1 MKDKNFLERTFV
13 VCLLAMLCCFLW
25 GSAFPCI
32 KIGYQMFQISS
43 DQTMSQILFAGVRFT
58 LAGILVILFGSILSR
73 KILLPKRSSC
83 KNILIICLFQTV
95 IQYLFFY
102 IGMAHTSGVKASIV
116 EASNVFLAILVAN
129 LIFHQE
135 KLTFSK
141 MLGCVIG
148 FAGVILINLTGS
160 GLEGGMTMTG
170 EGFILLSAAAYAV
183 SSVLIKRFSVY
194 ENPVVISGYQ
204 FMIGGL
210 IMIVVGLAG
219 GGSLH
224 PTSPASALMMLY
236 MALISA
242 VAYNHLGHS
251 SQIQSCIQGGCVWLY
266 EPCIRRCPFR
276 TFAEGIQSDS
286 PVPVRRL
293 FGFGL
298 PWNLYCKQKQLIVSF

>member
-83 KNILIICLFQTV
+83 NHILIICLFQTV

-242 VAYNHLGHS
+242 VAYTIWGILLKYNPVSRVAVFGFMNPVFGVVLS
-251 SQIQSCIQGGCVWLY
+251 ALLLKEYSQIPLFQCVASLVLV
-266 EPCIRRCPFR
+266 CL
-276 TFAEGIQSDS
+276 GI
-286 PVPVRRL
+286 
-293 FGFGL
+293 
-298 PWNLYCKQKQLIVSF
+298 YIVNRNN

>member
-73 KILLPKRSSC
+73 EILLPKRSSC
-83 KNILIICLFQTV
+83 KSILIICLFQTV

-141 MLGCVIG
+141 ILGCVIG

-160 GLEGGMTMTG
+160 GLGGGMTMTG

-242 VAYNHLGHS
+242 VAYTIWGILLKYNPVSRVAVFGFMNPVFGVVLSALLLKEG
-251 SQIQSCIQGGCVWLY
+251 SQI
-266 EPCIRRCPFR
+266 PFLQC
-276 TFAEGIQSDS
+276 AVSLVLVCLGI
-286 PVPVRRL
+286 
-293 FGFGL
+293 
-298 PWNLYCKQKQLIVSF
+298 YIVNKNN

>member
-58 LAGILVILFGSILSR
+58 LAGVLVILFGSILSR

-83 KNILIICLFQTV
+83 KSILIICLFQTV

-102 IGMAHTSGVKASIV
+102 VGMAHTSGVKASIV

-141 MLGCVIG
+141 ILGCVIG

-242 VAYNHLGHS
+242 VAYTIWGILLKYNPVSRVAVFGFMNPVFGVVLSALLLKEG
-251 SQIQSCIQGGCVWLY
+251 SQI
-266 EPCIRRCPFR
+266 PFLQC
-276 TFAEGIQSDS
+276 AVSLVLVCLGI
-286 PVPVRRL
+286 
-293 FGFGL
+293 
-298 PWNLYCKQKQLIVSF
+298 YIVNRKN

>member
-160 GLEGGMTMTG
+160 VLGGGMTMTG

-242 VAYNHLGHS
+242 VAYTIWGILLKYNPVSRVAVFGFMNPVFGVVLS
-251 SQIQSCIQGGCVWLY
+251 ALLLKEYSQIPLFQCVASLVLV
-266 EPCIRRCPFR
+266 CL
-276 TFAEGIQSDS
+276 GI
-286 PVPVRRL
+286 
-293 FGFGL
+293 
-298 PWNLYCKQKQLIVSF
+298 YIVNRNN

>member
-58 LAGILVILFGSILSR
+58 LAGVLVILFGSILNR
-73 KILLPKRSSC
+73 KILLPKRSSF

-242 VAYNHLGHS
+242 VAYTIWGILLKYNPVSRVAVFGFMNPVFGVVLSALLLKEG
-251 SQIQSCIQGGCVWLY
+251 SQIPLFQCVASLVLV
-266 EPCIRRCPFR
+266 CL
-276 TFAEGIQSDS
+276 GI
-286 PVPVRRL
+286 
-293 FGFGL
+293 
-298 PWNLYCKQKQLIVSF
+298 YIVNRNN

>member
-32 KIGYQMFQISS
+32 KIGYRMFQISS

-242 VAYNHLGHS
+242 VAYTIWGILLKYNPVSRVAVFGFMNPVFGVVLS
-251 SQIQSCIQGGCVWLY
+251 ALLLKEYSQIPLFQCVASLVLV
-266 EPCIRRCPFR
+266 CL
-276 TFAEGIQSDS
+276 GI
-286 PVPVRRL
+286 
-293 FGFGL
+293 
-298 PWNLYCKQKQLIVSF
+298 YIVNRNN

>member
-242 VAYNHLGHS
+242 VAYTIWGILLKYNPVSRVAVFGFMNPVFGVVLS
-251 SQIQSCIQGGCVWLY
+251 ALLLKEYSQIPLFQCVASLVLV
-266 EPCIRRCPFR
+266 CL
-276 TFAEGIQSDS
+276 GIYIEN
-286 PVPVRRL
+286 R
-293 FGFGL
+293 
-298 PWNLYCKQKQLIVSF
+298 NN

>member
-1 MKDKNFLERTFV
+1 
-13 VCLLAMLCCFLW
+13 
-25 GSAFPCI
+25 
-32 KIGYQMFQISS
+32 MFQISS

-242 VAYNHLGHS
+242 VAYTIWGILLKYNPVSRVAVFGFMNPVFGVVLS
-251 SQIQSCIQGGCVWLY
+251 ALLLKEYSQIPLFQCVASLVLV
-266 EPCIRRCPFR
+266 CL
-276 TFAEGIQSDS
+276 GI
-286 PVPVRRL
+286 
-293 FGFGL
+293 
-298 PWNLYCKQKQLIVSF
+298 YIVHRNN

>member
-43 DQTMSQILFAGVRFT
+43 DQTISQILFAGVRFT

-242 VAYNHLGHS
+242 VAYTIWGILLKYNPVSRVAVFGFMNPVFGVVLSALLLKEG
-251 SQIQSCIQGGCVWLY
+251 SQI
-266 EPCIRRCPFR
+266 PFLQC
-276 TFAEGIQSDS
+276 AVSLVLVCLGI
-286 PVPVRRL
+286 
-293 FGFGL
+293 
-298 PWNLYCKQKQLIVSF
+298 YIVNKNN

>member
-116 EASNVFLAILVAN
+116 EASNVFLVILVAN

-242 VAYNHLGHS
+242 VAYTIWGILLKYNPVSRVAVFGFMNPVFGVVLS
-251 SQIQSCIQGGCVWLY
+251 ALLLKEYSQIPLFQCVASLVLV
-266 EPCIRRCPFR
+266 CL
-276 TFAEGIQSDS
+276 GI
-286 PVPVRRL
+286 
-293 FGFGL
+293 
-298 PWNLYCKQKQLIVSF
+298 YIVNRNN

>member
-83 KNILIICLFQTV
+83 KSILIICLFQTV

-141 MLGCVIG
+141 ILGCVIG

-160 GLEGGMTMTG
+160 GLGGGMTMTG

-242 VAYNHLGHS
+242 VAYTIWGILLKYNPVSRVAVFGFMNPVFGVVLSALLLKEG
-251 SQIQSCIQGGCVWLY
+251 SQI
-266 EPCIRRCPFR
+266 PFLQC
-276 TFAEGIQSDS
+276 AVSLVLVCLGI
-286 PVPVRRL
+286 
-293 FGFGL
+293 
-298 PWNLYCKQKQLIVSF
+298 YIVNKNN

>member
-242 VAYNHLGHS
+242 VAYTIWGILLQYNPVSRVAVFGFMNPVFGVVLS
-251 SQIQSCIQGGCVWLY
+251 ALLLKEYSQIPLFQCVASLVLV
-266 EPCIRRCPFR
+266 CL
-276 TFAEGIQSDS
+276 GI
-286 PVPVRRL
+286 
-293 FGFGL
+293 
-298 PWNLYCKQKQLIVSF
+298 YIVNRNN

>member
-83 KNILIICLFQTV
+83 KSILIICLFQTV
-95 IQYLFFY
+95 IQYLLFY

-141 MLGCVIG
+141 ILGCVIG

-160 GLEGGMTMTG
+160 VLGGGMTMTG

-242 VAYNHLGHS
+242 VAYTIWGILLKYNPVSRVAVFGFMNPVFGVVLSALLLKEG
-251 SQIQSCIQGGCVWLY
+251 SQISFLQCAVSLVLVCL
-266 EPCIRRCPFR
+266 
-276 TFAEGIQSDS
+276 GI
-286 PVPVRRL
+286 
-293 FGFGL
+293 
-298 PWNLYCKQKQLIVSF
+298 YIVNKNN

>member
-58 LAGILVILFGSILSR
+58 LAGVLVILFGSILSR

-102 IGMAHTSGVKASIV
+102 VGMAHTSGVKASIV

-141 MLGCVIG
+141 ILGCVIG

-242 VAYNHLGHS
+242 VAYTIWGILLKYNPVSRVAVFGFMNPVFGVVLSALLLKEG
-251 SQIQSCIQGGCVWLY
+251 SQI
-266 EPCIRRCPFR
+266 PFLQC
-276 TFAEGIQSDS
+276 AVSLVLVCLGI
-286 PVPVRRL
+286 
-293 FGFGL
+293 
-298 PWNLYCKQKQLIVSF
+298 YIVNRKN

>member
-141 MLGCVIG
+141 ILGCVIG

-210 IMIVVGLAG
+210 IMIVVGLVG

-242 VAYNHLGHS
+242 VAYTIWGILLKYNPVSRVAVFGFMNPVFGVVLS
-251 SQIQSCIQGGCVWLY
+251 ALLLKEYSQI
-266 EPCIRRCPFR
+266 PFLQC
-276 TFAEGIQSDS
+276 AVSLVLVCLGI
-286 PVPVRRL
+286 
-293 FGFGL
+293 
-298 PWNLYCKQKQLIVSF
+298 YIVNKNN

>member
-224 PTSPASALMMLY
+224 PTSPASALTMLY

-242 VAYNHLGHS
+242 VAYTIWGILLKYNPVSRVAVFGFMNPVFGVVLS
-251 SQIQSCIQGGCVWLY
+251 ALLLKEYSQIPLFQCVASLVLV
-266 EPCIRRCPFR
+266 CL
-276 TFAEGIQSDS
+276 GI
-286 PVPVRRL
+286 
-293 FGFGL
+293 
-298 PWNLYCKQKQLIVSF
+298 YIVNRNN

>member
-135 KLTFSK
+135 S
-141 MLGCVIG
+141 
-148 FAGVILINLTGS
+148 
-160 GLEGGMTMTG
+160 
-170 EGFILLSAAAYAV
+170 LL
-183 SSVLIKRFSVY
+183 F
-194 ENPVVISGYQ
+194 P
-204 FMIGGL
+204 
-210 IMIVVGLAG
+210 
-219 GGSLH
+219 
-224 PTSPASALMMLY
+224 
-236 MALISA
+236 
-242 VAYNHLGHS
+242 
-251 SQIQSCIQGGCVWLY
+251 
-266 EPCIRRCPFR
+266 RCLD
-276 TFAEGIQSDS
+276 A
-286 PVPVRRL
+286 
-293 FGFGL
+293 
-298 PWNLYCKQKQLIVSF
+298 

>member
-83 KNILIICLFQTV
+83 KSILIICLFQTV
-95 IQYLFFY
+95 IQYLLFY

-116 EASNVFLAILVAN
+116 EASNVFLVILVAN

-242 VAYNHLGHS
+242 VAYTIWGILLKYNPVSRVAVFGFMNPVFGVVLS
-251 SQIQSCIQGGCVWLY
+251 ALLLKEYSQIPLFQCVASLVLV
-266 EPCIRRCPFR
+266 CL
-276 TFAEGIQSDS
+276 GI
-286 PVPVRRL
+286 
-293 FGFGL
+293 
-298 PWNLYCKQKQLIVSF
+298 YIVNRNN

>member
-1 MKDKNFLERTFV
+1 MKNKNFLERTFV

-58 LAGILVILFGSILSR
+58 LAGILVILFGSILNR
-73 KILLPKRSSC
+73 KILLPKQSSC

-242 VAYNHLGHS
+242 VAYTIWGILLKYNPVSRVAVFGFMNPVFGVVLS
-251 SQIQSCIQGGCVWLY
+251 ALLLKEYSQIPLFQCVASLVLV
-266 EPCIRRCPFR
+266 CL
-276 TFAEGIQSDS
+276 GI
-286 PVPVRRL
+286 
-293 FGFGL
+293 
-298 PWNLYCKQKQLIVSF
+298 YIVNRNN

>member
-58 LAGILVILFGSILSR
+58 LAGVLVILFGSILSR
-73 KILLPKRSSC
+73 KILLPKRSSF

-242 VAYNHLGHS
+242 VAYTIWGILLKYNPVSRVAVFGFMNPVFGVVLSALLLKEG
-251 SQIQSCIQGGCVWLY
+251 SQIPLFQCVASLVLV
-266 EPCIRRCPFR
+266 CL
-276 TFAEGIQSDS
+276 GI
-286 PVPVRRL
+286 
-293 FGFGL
+293 
-298 PWNLYCKQKQLIVSF
+298 YIVNRNN

>member
-95 IQYLFFY
+95 IQYQFFY

-242 VAYNHLGHS
+242 VAYTIWGILLKYNPVSRVAVFGFMNPVFGVVLS
-251 SQIQSCIQGGCVWLY
+251 ALLLKEYSQIPLFQCVASLVLV
-266 EPCIRRCPFR
+266 CL
-276 TFAEGIQSDS
+276 GI
-286 PVPVRRL
+286 
-293 FGFGL
+293 
-298 PWNLYCKQKQLIVSF
+298 YIVNRNN

>member
-58 LAGILVILFGSILSR
+58 LAGVLVILFGSILNR
-73 KILLPKRSSC
+73 KILLPKRSSF

-194 ENPVVISGYQ
+194 ENPIVISGYQ

-242 VAYNHLGHS
+242 VAYTIWGILLKYNPVSRVAVFGFMNPVFGVVLSALLLKEG
-251 SQIQSCIQGGCVWLY
+251 SQIPLFQCVASLVLV
-266 EPCIRRCPFR
+266 CL
-276 TFAEGIQSDS
+276 GI
-286 PVPVRRL
+286 
-293 FGFGL
+293 
-298 PWNLYCKQKQLIVSF
+298 YIVNRNN

>member
-58 LAGILVILFGSILSR
+58 LAGVLVILFGSILSR

-102 IGMAHTSGVKASIV
+102 VGMAHTSGVKASIV

-242 VAYNHLGHS
+242 VAYTIWGILLKYNPVSRVAVFGFMNPVFGVVLSALLLKEG
-251 SQIQSCIQGGCVWLY
+251 SQI
-266 EPCIRRCPFR
+266 PFLQC
-276 TFAEGIQSDS
+276 AVSLVLVCLGI
-286 PVPVRRL
+286 
-293 FGFGL
+293 
-298 PWNLYCKQKQLIVSF
+298 YIVNRKN

>member
-242 VAYNHLGHS
+242 VAYTIWGILLKYNPVSRVAVFGFMNPVFGVVLSALLLKEG
-251 SQIQSCIQGGCVWLY
+251 SQIPLFQCVASLVLV
-266 EPCIRRCPFR
+266 CL
-276 TFAEGIQSDS
+276 GI
-286 PVPVRRL
+286 
-293 FGFGL
+293 
-298 PWNLYCKQKQLIVSF
+298 YIVNRNN

>member
-58 LAGILVILFGSILSR
+58 LAGVLVILFGSILSR
-73 KILLPKRSSC
+73 KILLPKRSSF
-83 KNILIICLFQTV
+83 KNILNICLFQTV

-242 VAYNHLGHS
+242 VAYTIWGILLKYNPVSRVAVFGFMNPVFGVVLSALLLKEG
-251 SQIQSCIQGGCVWLY
+251 SQIPLFQCVASLVLV
-266 EPCIRRCPFR
+266 CL
-276 TFAEGIQSDS
+276 GI
-286 PVPVRRL
+286 
-293 FGFGL
+293 
-298 PWNLYCKQKQLIVSF
+298 YIVNRNN

>member
-58 LAGILVILFGSILSR
+58 LAGVLVILFGSVLSR
-73 KILLPKRSSC
+73 KILLPKRSSY

-141 MLGCVIG
+141 IFGCVIG

-242 VAYNHLGHS
+242 VAYTIWGILLKYNPVSRVAVFGFMNPVFGVVLSALLLKEG
-251 SQIQSCIQGGCVWLY
+251 SQIPILQCAVSLILVCL
-266 EPCIRRCPFR
+266 
-276 TFAEGIQSDS
+276 GI
-286 PVPVRRL
+286 
-293 FGFGL
+293 
-298 PWNLYCKQKQLIVSF
+298 YIVNRNN

>member
-194 ENPVVISGYQ
+194 ENPLVISGYQ

-210 IMIVVGLAG
+210 IMIGVGLAG

-242 VAYNHLGHS
+242 VAYTIWGILLKYNPVSRVAVFGFMNPVFGVVLS
-251 SQIQSCIQGGCVWLY
+251 ALLLKEYSQIPLFQCVASLVLV
-266 EPCIRRCPFR
+266 CL
-276 TFAEGIQSDS
+276 GI
-286 PVPVRRL
+286 
-293 FGFGL
+293 
-298 PWNLYCKQKQLIVSF
+298 YIVNRNN